1 MLTSFGP
8 NAYFFLL
15 KSGYFSGQTP
25 ALRLQKSG
33 FLGRKVLLSAFRA
46 SGCCL
51 KAECAVMNPLI
62 SFHIDKK
69 KRIYQNSY
77 SP

>member
-25 ALRLQKSG
+25 ALRL
-33 FLGRKVLLSAFRA
+33 LKVPVFRVGKVPAFRPYRT

-51 KAECAVMNPLI
+51 KAEGAVDEI
-62 SFHIDKK
+62 
-69 KRIYQNSY
+69 R
-77 SP
+77 

>member
-33 FLGRKVLLSAFRA
+33 FPGRKVPLSAFRA

-51 KAECAVMNPLI
+51 KAEGAVMKSANFL
-62 SFHIDKK
+62 
-69 KRIYQNSY
+69 SY
-77 SP
+77 

>member
-33 FLGRKVLLSAFRA
+33 FPGRKVPLFDFRT

-51 KAECAVMNPLI
+51 RAEGVVMKFANFL
-62 SFHIDKK
+62 
-69 KRIYQNSY
+69 SY
-77 SP
+77 

>member
-33 FLGRKVLLSAFRA
+33 FPGRKVLLSAFRA

-51 KAECAVMNPLI
+51 KAEGAVMKSAN
-62 SFHIDKK
+62 FF
-69 KRIYQNSY
+69 SY
-77 SP
+77 

>member
-25 ALRLQKSG
+25 ALRLQKVRFSG
-33 FLGRKVLLSAFRA
+33 KKSPAFRLPHFRLLSK
-46 SGCCL
+46 
-51 KAECAVMNPLI
+51 KAEGAVMKSANFL
-62 SFHIDKK
+62 
-69 KRIYQNSY
+69 SY
-77 SP
+77 

>member
-25 ALRLQKSG
+25 ALRLQKSR
-33 FLGRKVLLSAFRA
+33 FSTSA
-46 SGCCL
+46 L
-51 KAECAVMNPLI
+51 PVAV
-62 SFHIDKK
+62 
-69 KRIYQNSY
+69 
-77 SP
+77 